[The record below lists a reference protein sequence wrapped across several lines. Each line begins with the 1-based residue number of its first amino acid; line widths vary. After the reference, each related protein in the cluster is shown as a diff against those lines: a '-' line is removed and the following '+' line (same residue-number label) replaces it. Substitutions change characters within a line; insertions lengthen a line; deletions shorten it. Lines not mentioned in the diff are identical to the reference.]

1 MKAPFVNGGLVLS
14 TVIVVASPTFFL
26 FHHHLILPHYHPQHH
41 TRATPHLYFH
51 TLLLCFRLRTSS
63 TFFVPKI
70 KSLSSAPSSGRDF
83 GAMEESALPPLCTL
97 LLQASEPGHHEYRHV
112 LSNIDRYYIRLE
124 TGMQNEAV
132 RDQVVLNPGRALSRL
147 EKCFDTLRKEK
158 KLSARVAEAIFKS
171 VVSYLVNSPDHEL
184 SPQQAVQLVGS
195 ALPIIVEYP
204 GAYLQL
210 VANLLLTYEHLFEQ
224 LIADESHSVALKKWL
239 LSKNTRLNVSILM
252 TITQR
257 LMVLCGNCQSHGL
270 EDLCDIWRKATSLMA
285 SLEKMIL
292 SQQQENLQP
301 KSKND
306 LPSLET
312 MRPLRHDDKKSNKA
326 RHEEMNVFTINP
338 SMKDDLKLLGCP
350 QINSAGSLPHALDFL
365 QNEKIPDVMHK
376 ALGSFPCRICLE
388 RLTGTITTL
397 AEPDLSAPRQIDVG
411 SSVEIFG
418 KRVGPWKVL
427 MSDAA
432 VKTAKKL
439 ARKGR
444 YST

>member
-1 MKAPFVNGGLVLS
+1 MKVPLVKVSL
-14 TVIVVASPTFFL
+14 VVVVVTPTFFS
-26 FHHHLILPHYHPQHH
+26 FHHQLNFPHHPQHH
-41 TRATPHLYFH
+41 PHATPYLCFH

-63 TFFVPKI
+63 TVFARKI
-70 KSLSSAPSSGRDF
+70 KPLTPAPSGGRDS
-83 GAMEESALPPLCTL
+83 GAMEGSALPPLCTL
-97 LLQASEPGHHEYRHV
+97 LLQASDPGHHEYRYV
-112 LSNIDRYYIRLE
+112 LSNIDKYYMRLE
-124 TGMQNEAV
+124 TGMQDEAV
-132 RDQVVLNPGRALSRL
+132 RDHIVLNPGRALSRL
-147 EKCFDTLRKEK
+147 ERCFGILRKEK
-158 KLSARVAEAIFKS
+158 KLSAQVAAAIFKS

-195 ALPIIVEYP
+195 ALPIVVEYP

-224 LIADESHSVALKKWL
+224 LIADDSHSVALKNWL

-257 LMVLCGNCQSHGL
+257 LMILCGDCPSHNL

-285 SLEKMIL
+285 SLETMIR

-312 MRPLRHDDKKSNKA
+312 MRALRQDDKKSNKT
-326 RHEEMNVFTINP
+326 RHEKMNAFKIDP

-350 QINSAGSLPHALDFL
+350 PISSAGNLPHALDFL
-365 QNEKIPDVMHK
+365 QNEKIPDLMHK
-376 ALGSFPCRICLE
+376 ALESFPCRICLE
-388 RLTGTITTL
+388 RLTGTVTTF
-397 AEPDLSAPRQIDVG
+397 AEPDLSAPHQLDVG

-418 KRVGPWKVL
+418 NRVGPWKVL

-432 VKTAKKL
+432 VKNAKKL
-439 ARKGR
+439 ARKGW
-444 YST
+444 YSTKC